1 MKIIKIRQVDA
12 FTQTPFTG
20 NPAGVV
26 AAASGLTV
34 KEMKLITREM
44 NLSETAFVF
53 PPKTPTADM
62 GLRWFTPSA
71 EVNLCGHATIAAF
84 HVLAEEKKYGMTRTG
99 KFKYKVETRSGI
111 LPVEVT
117 ITKEQSPLISFG
129 LPVPQFENLLYDADE
144 LGAALNIAPND
155 FQFAYPLAKDN
166 FQVVLPIKNR
176 ERLFNIRPD
185 FPLIEKICKKLQV
198 SALTVFTT
206 DTVDKESLVHTRCF
220 VPLLGVN
227 EDPVTGSSLGPLG
240 VYLAEQGIVK
250 SDNNGFRFIA
260 EQGDCLEKP
269 GRVTVTFRKKKDG
282 YHSLWIIGS
291 AVTVLDGEIRFT

>member
-1 MKIIKIRQVDA
+1 VKIVKIRQVDA
-12 FTQTPFTG
+12 FTQVPFTG

-34 KEMKLITREM
+34 KQMKLIAREM

-53 PPKTPTADM
+53 PPKTPAADM
-62 GLRWFTPSA
+62 WLRWFTPST
-71 EVNLCGHATIAAF
+71 EVDLCGHATIAAF

-117 ITKEQSPLISFG
+117 ITNEQSPLISFG
-129 LPVPQFENLLYDADE
+129 LPVPQFENFLYDADE
-144 LGAALNIAPND
+144 LGAALDTDPDN
-155 FQFAYPLAKDN
+155 FQFSYPLAKDN
-166 FQVVLPIKNR
+166 FQAVLPIKSR
-176 ERLFNIRPD
+176 ELLFNLRPD
-185 FPLIEKICKKLQV
+185 FPLIEKICKKLQI

-240 VYLAEQGIVK
+240 IYLAEQGIVK
-250 SDNNGFRFIA
+250 GDTEGFRFIA

-269 GRVTVTFRKKKDG
+269 GRVTVTFQKRKEG
-282 YHSLWIIGS
+282 YHSLRIIGN
-291 AVTVLDGEIRFT
+291 AVTVLDGEIHFT